1 VPPNPQ
7 VYAHDAHVF
16 RRAVGRD
23 QRKEVAL
30 EIVQTRQAQR
40 LQPKSPTQELQQQQM
55 TGISIHL

>member
-1 VPPNPQ
+1 MMLTS
-7 VYAHDAHVF
+7 F
-16 RRAVGRD
+16 AVQWAEH

-30 EIVQTRQAQR
+30 EIVQTRPAQR

>member
-7 VYAHDAHVF
+7 VYADDAHVF
-16 RRAVGRD
+16 RAVGRD
-23 QRKEVAL
+23 QRKAVAL